1 MVFQYLAFDLGES
14 GFHCL
19 HLMQYVD
26 TIAVVGNHL
35 GDAAHLSLDTAE
47 PVDFLIHCTFGH
59 NFPLV
64 LVPYGGIY
72 EPMEKTNM
80 KYSRRS
86 MIGSLAALSGLAA
99 LPMPAWA
106 TGKMNGHG
114 GGAVRKGINELSG
127 AKIDLHIAEGSFS
140 TGGRSGHAIAVNGSV
155 PGPLIRMKEGEK
167 TLLSVHN
174 MLGVDSSIHWHG
186 LLLPFQF
193 DGVPGIS
200 FPGIKPG
207 ARFDVPFTPR
217 QSGTYWWHSHSGLQE
232 QVGHYGPIIIDPA
245 GPDPVQYDREHI
257 ILLSEF
263 TPMHPHQ
270 IMKKL
275 KVAEGYFS
283 HQKTSA
289 TDDYELSGEQR
300 RMWGRMRMM
309 PTDIADVSAPT
320 YSYLINGHGPDD
332 GLELPFKPGERVRL
346 RIINGSAM
354 TFFNIRLPGLP
365 MTVVQADGIN
375 VQPVTVDELQIG
387 VAETYDIIV
396 TPTEEGAFALA
407 AESMDRSGMAQAS
420 LTSQPGRK
428 ASFPELRDP
437 PLLTMA
443 DMGMDHGE
451 DQGGTGDMDHGAHG
465 PQPASP
471 APTEPDH
478 SGHDMSATSAGEDMT
493 GHDMASMNMDMG
505 AMNMRDT
512 SMLPANVKVGPGL
525 DMVAMNPQDRTGYP
539 GLGLDDVP
547 HRVLNYRML
556 KSLKMDHNKRAP
568 DREMELH
575 LTGNME
581 RYMWSFDGK
590 KMSAVGDDPIRFAYN
605 ERVRVK
611 LVNDTMMAHPIHL
624 HGMFFEIVNGQGHY
638 QPKKHTV
645 IVQPGSSA
653 MFDVTTD
660 EPGDWAFHCHLLY
673 HMHAGMMQ
681 TVSVAFP
688 KGDAA

>member
-1 MVFQYLAFDLGES
+1 
-14 GFHCL
+14 
-19 HLMQYVD
+19 
-26 TIAVVGNHL
+26 
-35 GDAAHLSLDTAE
+35 
-47 PVDFLIHCTFGH
+47 
-59 NFPLV
+59 
-64 LVPYGGIY
+64 
-72 EPMEKTNM
+72 M
-80 KYSRRS
+80 KFSRRQL
-86 MIGSLAALSGLAA
+86 IGHSALLGAAAT

-106 TGKMNGHG
+106 TGNMGGKM
-114 GGAVRKGINELSG
+114 GGAVRKGIDQVSG

-140 TGGRSGHAIAVNGSV
+140 TGGRSGHAIAVNGTV
-155 PGPLIRMKEGEK
+155 PGPLIRMKEGEP

-174 MLGVDSSIHWHG
+174 MLDVDSSIHWHG

-207 ARFDVPFTPR
+207 ARFDVPYTPR

-232 QVGHYGPIIIDPA
+232 QAGHYGPIIIDPA

-283 HQKTSA
+283 MQKTTA
-289 TDDYELSGEQR
+289 TDDYALSGEQR
-300 RMWGRMRMM
+300 RMWGKMRMM

-320 YSYLINGHGPDD
+320 YTYLINGHGPDD
-332 GLELPFKPGERVRL
+332 GLELPYQPGERVRL

-354 TFFNIRLPGLP
+354 SFFNIRLPGLP
-365 MTVVQADGIN
+365 MTVVQADGQN
-375 VQPVTVDELQIG
+375 VQPVEVDELQIG
-387 VAETYDIIV
+387 VAETYDVIV
-396 TPTEEGAFALA
+396 TPTADGAFALA

-428 ASFPELRDP
+428 ATFPALRDP

-443 DMGMDHGE
+443 DMGMNHGE
-451 DQGGTGDMDHGAHG
+451 NQGDTGHGAHG
-465 PQPASP
+465 SQAAKPEDHGNMNHGATASP
-471 APTEPDH
+471 APPATDH
-478 SGHDMSATSAGEDMT
+478 SGHDMSAMATGEDRA
-493 GHDMASMNMDMG
+493 GQDMASMNMDMG
-505 AMNMRDT
+505 GMNMRDT
-512 SMLPANVKVGPGL
+512 SKLPADVKVGPGI
-525 DMVAMNPQDRTGYP
+525 DMVSMNPVDRTGYP

-556 KSLKMDHNKRAP
+556 KSLEMDHNKRAP

-590 KMSAVGDDPIRFAYN
+590 KMSAVGDKPIRFGYN

-624 HGMFFEIVNGQGHY
+624 HGMFFEVVNGQGHH

-653 MFDVTTD
+653 TFDVTTD

-688 KGDAA
+688 GDAA